1 MFVYA
6 ICLLQKNNCQRL
18 CPTKLHPAIREE
30 CKESSKCAALAK
42 HFEHCQ
48 EKVHAG
54 QGFKHED
61 CVEELCVFFLRFFNF
76 SNMPLDVSAESV
88 SSQSTYSFVS
98 VTYNF
103 PYLVQYVTSLL
114 RL

>member
-1 MFVYA
+1 MFVSA
-6 ICLLQKNNCQRL
+6 IHLLQNKLPTL

-61 CVEELCVFFLRFFNF
+61 CVEELYVFFVHLFNF
-76 SNMPLDVSAESV
+76 SNVPLDVSVESR
-88 SSQSTYSFVS
+88 SSK
-98 VTYNF
+98 
-103 PYLVQYVTSLL
+103 
-114 RL
+114 